1 MKSIYKVLSSI
12 ALSGILTLSLAM
24 SANAQHNHTIGGGG
38 GGSHPSSGG
47 GGGGSHPSGG
57 FSGHANI
64 TPPSPSV
71 SPSRPVF
78 SGHTQVQQPHV
89 NTNNN
94 YNNHANRPVT
104 VGRPNFGQQRNGAA
118 ISTTPQYSG
127 HTIGGGQRVGVTRT
141 YRTYQGSVYGH
152 NHPSSPY
159 DHYHGYLPGNTY
171 YHYNRGY
178 FGTYYRPRLGFTI
191 GVLPY
196 GYYPFYWGDYEYFYS
211 DGLFYQYDNDEYTV
225 VEPPV
230 GAEVTSLPSNA
241 QSIVIN
247 GQQYYEVNGVYYKPI
262 TKDDGTLVY
271 EVAGKDG
278 ELNTDDDNGG
288 VNMPPAPQMGDVVQ
302 QLPDGSRKL
311 NINGQVMYMSP
322 DGVYYQS
329 FVDQDGN
336 TEYRI
341 VGLPDDSDDGGDQG
355 GQ

>member
-1 MKSIYKVLSSI
+1 MKSIHKILTTI
-12 ALSGILTLSLAM
+12 AFSGIVTLSLSL
-24 SANAQHNHTIGGGG
+24 SASAQHNHTVGGGG
-38 GGSHPSSGG
+38 GGGGHSSSGG
-47 GGGGSHPSGG
+47 GGGSVSRPSGGG
-57 FSGHANI
+57 FSGSPNM
-64 TPPSPSV
+64 PSV
-71 SPSRPVF
+71 QPSRPAF
-78 SGHTQVQQPHV
+78 SGHTSVQQPQRV
-89 NTNNN
+89 NQSNNNN
-94 YNNHANRPVT
+94 YNRPVT
-104 VGRPNFGQQRNGAA
+104 VGRPNFGGARSGAA

-127 HTIGGGQRVGVTRT
+127 HVIGGGQHIGVTAQP

-152 NHPSSPY
+152 NHPGSPY
-159 DHYHGYLPGNTY
+159 DHYHGYMPGNTA

-178 FGTYYRPRLGFTI
+178 YGTYYRPRLGFAI

-230 GAEVTSLPSNA
+230 GAEVTTLPSNA

-247 GQQYYEVNGVYYKPI
+247 GQQYYEVNGVYYRPV

-288 VNMPPAPQMGDVVQ
+288 YNTPPAPQIGDVVQ
-302 QLPDGSRKL
+302 QLPQGSRRL
-311 NINGQVMYMSP
+311 NINGQVMFMSP
-322 DGVYYQS
+322 DGIYYQA

-336 TEYRI
+336 TDYKI
-341 VGLPDDSDDGGDQG
+341 VGLPDDQDDNSDQSN
-355 GQ
+355 